1 MTVIFAALC
10 LSLLAALVF
19 TIVNSRRE
27 RETMLRA
34 VEMAIR
40 EGNRERAIHA
50 NTVRELSDR
59 IIAPE
64 AAPFIA
70 QNGEVPKQ
78 HLGELGEAEAEQSG
92 WDE

>member
-1 MTVIFAALC
+1 MTVIFAAIC
-10 LSLLAALVF
+10 LSLLVALVF

-40 EGNRERAIHA
+40 EGNRERTIHA

-59 IIAPE
+59 IVAPE
-64 AAPFIA
+64 AAPFV

-78 HLGELGEAEAEQSG
+78 HLGELGEAEAEQGG